1 MFKNLRPFNSIHN
14 AINGIKYLLKNES
27 NSRIHLAATIFVI
40 ALSVWVKLTVVEWV
54 GIAIAIALVWSAELF
69 NTAIEIFFDLVEPN
83 PNQLVKIG
91 KDTSAGAVLIMA
103 ILSVVIGILILGP
116 AIYQNIFNNL

>member
-1 MFKNLRPFNSIHN
+1 MFKNMRPFNSIHN

-27 NSRIHLAATIFVI
+27 NSRIHLAATIIVI
-40 ALSVWVKLTVVEWV
+40 GLSVWVNLTLVEWV

-69 NTAIEIFFDLVEPN
+69 NTAIETLFDLVESN
-83 PNQLVKIG
+83 PNQLVKVG

-116 AIYQNIFNNL
+116 AIYQKIFNNL